1 MLRTHTCVICGDP
14 LPTGSRLDRRYC
26 KMSCRSVAYRAK
38 KHREEPVSSS
48 AEGES
53 RLKHSASSHGCI
65 PKEVLDVLAKH
76 FGVRDAAGATEL
88 AVTQRRIVEL
98 QKALEKATSV
108 HERPEAPA
116 LAAAQAQVLKLT
128 ERLEQERTVAAE
140 KVDTITTQT
149 ETLRRQQLRSATT
162 IKEQE
167 EELVGLKQ
175 QLLSAQTQL
184 VDVNRQLGEDRKR
197 IEALTRAAESHEK
210 SSSQAGLQTE
220 AQEKQLQ
227 QLKSKLAEAEQLAT
241 TLSRRLAEEEMAA
254 VQQQQS
260 QKAELAQLQAELDV
274 YRQEAR
280 RDEEDPAY
288 SAVAEQSIAMLRTLL
303 LQNQAHD
310 KESVDGYMRRFGL
323 LLKWSVRWFL
333 RHLVRALLASGKVL
347 ALDTWAAA
355 ATLELREH
363 SRMHAAQLPYGLTDW
378 AEANISLLGQLALM
392 VAGVTG
398 ARLHTGVPL
407 LLKPAVVPTQAPA
420 GTPPVPGRRVATVQA
435 PSIVKVPALPQSVP
449 PHVTTPSL
457 PSRPHQ
463 AEVAP
468 HSAPAS
474 PPPQARVERPA
485 RAAQPN
491 SAPQVESKLGW
502 QEQLKQDRLAA
513 IMLDLIS
520 ISGQLAQEQDTQGL
534 AVTARRPKPGV
545 SIGEQAVEE
554 AMSERWSFVRNPPAQ
569 RSVPVAW
576 AKYGVALDEQSE
588 HTLRDLA
595 MGQLVDLEARLR
607 ILKRRR

>member
-1 MLRTHTCVICGDP
+1 M
-14 LPTGSRLDRRYC
+14 
-26 KMSCRSVAYRAK
+26 
-38 KHREEPVSSS
+38 
-48 AEGES
+48 
-53 RLKHSASSHGCI
+53 
-65 PKEVLDVLAKH
+65 
-76 FGVRDAAGATEL
+76 
-88 AVTQRRIVEL
+88 
-98 QKALEKATSV
+98 
-108 HERPEAPA
+108 
-116 LAAAQAQVLKLT
+116 
-128 ERLEQERTVAAE
+128 
-140 KVDTITTQT
+140 
-149 ETLRRQQLRSATT
+149 
-162 IKEQE
+162 
-167 EELVGLKQ
+167 
-175 QLLSAQTQL
+175 
-184 VDVNRQLGEDRKR
+184 
-197 IEALTRAAESHEK
+197 
-210 SSSQAGLQTE
+210 
-220 AQEKQLQ
+220 
-227 QLKSKLAEAEQLAT
+227 
-241 TLSRRLAEEEMAA
+241 
-254 VQQQQS
+254 
-260 QKAELAQLQAELDV
+260 
-274 YRQEAR
+274 
-280 RDEEDPAY
+280 
-288 SAVAEQSIAMLRTLL
+288 
-303 LQNQAHD
+303 
-310 KESVDGYMRRFGL
+310 
-323 LLKWSVRWFL
+323 
-333 RHLVRALLASGKVL
+333 
-347 ALDTWAAA
+347 
-355 ATLELREH
+355 
-363 SRMHAAQLPYGLTDW
+363 
-378 AEANISLLGQLALM
+378 LGQLALM

-398 ARLHTGVPL
+398 ARLHTGVPP

-463 AEVAP
+463 AEVTP

-569 RSVPVAW
+569 RSIPVAW